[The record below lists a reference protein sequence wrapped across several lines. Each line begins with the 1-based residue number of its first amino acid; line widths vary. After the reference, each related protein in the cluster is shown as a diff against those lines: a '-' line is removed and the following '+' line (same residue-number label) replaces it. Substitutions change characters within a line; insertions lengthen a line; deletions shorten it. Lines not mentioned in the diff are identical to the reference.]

1 MSRNAAVYD
10 PANDPWLVPR
20 HSPQVEQILATVTDK
35 NEQIDAICKARG
47 IGRVN
52 AELRDILDSCLD
64 GNVSISQTVDVL
76 ASPIEESYT
85 SDDHG
90 YLLWEVEATA
100 RRQRPLCNQDE
111 ILEFCGEPVAMCEPD
126 PAKRPQRTLEGQ
138 LWILY
143 FGIIHA
149 ARKQDRAAEDGRMA
163 ALVKLVQA
171 LQARSNPPLPENA
184 TPALHKHWIYSAGAL
199 WSDSCMLGPS
209 AAESYD
215 DSPGGTMGF
224 TDAETRAWENENAFF
239 ARLTALGTADFMVY
253 GVRAMC
259 DALEGGIARQNQ
271 VRMTQEFEATW
282 IDITLGVIVVW
293 LEIAGE
299 EMLARVRH
307 LKETE
312 EREVVMENGMSKE
325 WGSEPTAARWAF
337 WKMRLAKHVRD
348 DARSE
353 AAGAAASRALERMAQ
368 IEDLFSWS

>member
-10 PANDPWLVPR
+10 PASDPWAVPR
-20 HSPQVEQILATVTDK
+20 NSAQVEHILATVTDK

-52 AELRDILDSCLD
+52 AEY
-64 GNVSISQTVDVL
+64 
-76 ASPIEESYT
+76 YT
-85 SDDHG
+85 SADHG
-90 YLLWEVEATA
+90 YILWEVEATA
-100 RRQRPLCNQDE
+100 RYQRPLCNQDE

-149 ARKQDRAAEDGRMA
+149 ARKQDWAAEDGRMS

-171 LQARSNPPLPENA
+171 LQARPNPSPPENA
-184 TPALHKHWIYSAGAL
+184 TPALHKHWIYAAGAL
-199 WSDSCMLGPS
+199 WSDLCMLGPS
-209 AAESYD
+209 AAESYSD
-215 DSPGGTMGF
+215 APGGTMGF

-239 ARLTALGTADFMVY
+239 AYLTATGTADFMVY
-253 GVRAMC
+253 GVRAMR

-271 VRMTQEFEATW
+271 VRMTQEFKAMW
-282 IDITLGVIVVW
+282 IDIELGVIVVW

-299 EMLARVRH
+299 ETFARVRQ
-307 LKETE
+307 LEET
-312 EREVVMENGMSKE
+312 REPEVLMGNGMSKD
-325 WGSEPTAARWAF
+325 WGNEPTAARWTF
-337 WKMRLAKHVRD
+337 WKMRLAKLPTD

-353 AAGAAASRALERMAQ
+353 AAKDNATRALQRMQQ
-368 IEDLFSWS
+368 IETLFG